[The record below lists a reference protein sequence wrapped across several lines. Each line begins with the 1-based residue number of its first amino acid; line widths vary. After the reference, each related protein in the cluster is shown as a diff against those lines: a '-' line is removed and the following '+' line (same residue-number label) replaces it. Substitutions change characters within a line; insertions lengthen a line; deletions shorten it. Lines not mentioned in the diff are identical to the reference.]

1 MVPALREESATAGND
16 ALAPVT
22 RASRMLQDFMLSIEL
37 ASQYQHIA
45 FLCYNKI
52 ETSKSRLNV
61 LDFAE
66 WSSLAGVVMAK
77 WGSEDSLDLDSDF
90 TDMMRLAK
98 ETLMVR
104 ALCMPSAPARLHARF
119 PHTRERA
126 ISRLD

>member
-1 MVPALREESATAGND
+1 M
-16 ALAPVT
+16 T

-52 ETSKSRLNV
+52 ETSKSGLNV

-66 WSSLAGVVMAK
+66 FSSLAGVVMAK

-104 ALCMPSAPARLHARF
+104 ALCMPSAPARL
-119 PHTRERA
+119 RA
-126 ISRLD
+126 HLP

>member
-1 MVPALREESATAGND
+1 
-16 ALAPVT
+16 
-22 RASRMLQDFMLSIEL
+22 MLQDFMLSIEL

-52 ETSKSRLNV
+52 ETSKSGLNV

-66 WSSLAGVVMAK
+66 FSSLAGVVMAK

-104 ALCMPSAPARLHARF
+104 ALCMPSAPARLRAHLSGY
-119 PHTRERA
+119 TRVA
-126 ISRLD
+126 IWRSGASSCSSGASSFLQRCLLLPP